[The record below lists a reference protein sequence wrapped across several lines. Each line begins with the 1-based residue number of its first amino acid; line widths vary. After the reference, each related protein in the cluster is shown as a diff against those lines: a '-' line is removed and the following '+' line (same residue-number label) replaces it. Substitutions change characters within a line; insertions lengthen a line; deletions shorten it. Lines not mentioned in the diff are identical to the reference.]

1 MFLKWLETFCKLA
14 ENRSFSNTAD
24 ELCLTQPSISNQI
37 SQLEKELGIT
47 LVNRTTK
54 KVDLTKAGEVVYFH
68 AIKVLKEVN
77 SLKDFVNEFKG
88 LNVGEIVVGAS
99 TLPGE
104 YILPKIFYQYNLKY
118 PSVGLNVLINDTF
131 KIINNVREG
140 LVELG
145 IVGSLANNTNDL
157 DFYEFIEDEIIF
169 IGNSEISISDINML
183 RKIPIITREK
193 GSGTIFTVKE
203 CLVSM
208 DFDYESIKF
217 IARVGSLNAVKEM
230 VKSGLGYSFV
240 SAFAVKDELKAGIV
254 KKIDIKGVTPIK
266 RKFYIVISKYF
277 KLSPSAEKL
286 KDFLLNFSKKIS

>member
-266 RKFYIVISKYF
+266 RKFYIVTSKYF

>member
-240 SAFAVKDELKAGIV
+240 SEFAVKDELKAGIV

-266 RKFYIVISKYF
+266 RKFYIIISKF
-277 KLSPSAEKL
+277 FSLSPAAEKL

>member
-266 RKFYIVISKYF
+266 RKFYIIISKF
-277 KLSPSAEKL
+277 FSLSPAAEKL